1 MEKEVLE
8 YVKDKL
14 DFIKDQLATLQNN
27 LECLR
32 DRMDDITST
41 PVNELDKYIYGYN
54 RNGNYVNGL
63 YDDANEEIAYIN
75 DIVKQVEKVEELIN
89 DDEI

>member
-14 DFIKDQLATLQNN
+14 DFIKDQLETLKDD
-27 LECLR
+27 LDYLR
-32 DRMDDITST
+32 DKVDEITST
-41 PVNELDKYIYGYN
+41 PVNELDNYIYGY
-54 RNGNYVNGL
+54 RRDGNYINGL
-63 YDDANEEIAYIN
+63 YDNVCDGIKDID

-89 DDEI
+89 YDEI